1 MAAAEAAV
9 DKLRALQE
17 LYTAQLPE
25 KLAALRRS
33 LAASSSERGLA
44 ELHRG
49 AHGLAGSGGT
59 FGYPHV
65 SAIARS
71 LERLAAAALR
81 TGRGLSEA
89 EREAVA
95 ALLDA
100 LERAAWD
107 GAPAPAPAPPDT
119 PARAVAEH
127 PRKLVYLLDGDAN
140 AAAALK
146 SQLVHFGYQAEVFAT
161 QARLAAAP
169 ERPALGAIIMS
180 VDLRVEDL
188 ASPSAHT
195 KFLAASRLKAPVI
208 FLGARGDLPA
218 RLVATRAGCAGYFVK
233 PTDVRALVG
242 ALDALTGRR
251 NAEPERVLIVDD
263 SPELAERYAV
273 ALESAGLRTF
283 TTGDPLRILSCLAE
297 FRPDLVLMDMVLPG
311 CTGAELAAVIRQFE
325 AYVSVPIVFLST
337 ELDPARQLA
346 AIALGGDEFLTKP
359 IAPDDLVA
367 AVSARLRRYRALRAC
382 VTQDGLTG
390 LLNHAASK
398 ERIAVEISRAL
409 RERHPLSLAMID
421 LDHFK
426 SINDTHGHPAGD
438 RVLRSLAELLRQRLR
453 KSDVIG
459 RLGGEEFVVAL
470 PDACVADAARLM
482 DRLREAFAGVR
493 HACEGGEFHATF
505 SCGVA
510 ELRARESAEELC
522 VLADGALYRAKQGG
536 RNCVLVANAS
546 AADHAA
552 AQKRATRA

>member
-1 MAAAEAAV
+1 VSAAEAIL
-9 DKLRALQE
+9 DKLRALQD
-17 LYTAQLPE
+17 LYSAQLPE
-25 KLAALRRS
+25 KLAALRRC
-33 LAASSSERGLA
+33 LAESGSERGLS

-65 SAIARS
+65 SATARS
-71 LERLAAAALR
+71 LERMAAAALR

-89 EREAVA
+89 EREAAA
-95 ALLDA
+95 ALLDS

-107 GAPAPAPAPPDT
+107 AAPAPAAP
-119 PARAVAEH
+119 RVRELAEH
-127 PRKLVYLLDGDAN
+127 PRKLVYLLDGDAS
-140 AAAALK
+140 AADALK
-146 SQLVHFGYQAEVFAT
+146 AQLAHFGYQVEVFAT

-169 ERPALGAIIMS
+169 ARPALGAIVMS
-180 VDLRVEDL
+180 VDLRVEHL
-188 ASPSAHT
+188 ASSSAHT
-195 KFLAASRLKAPVI
+195 KFMAAARLNAPVM
-208 FLGARGDLPA
+208 FLSTRGDLPA

-242 ALDALTGRR
+242 ALDAVTGCQS
-251 NAEPERVLIVDD
+251 AEPERVLIVDD

-297 FRPDLVLMDMVLPG
+297 FRPDLVLMDMYLPG
-311 CTGAELAAVIRQFE
+311 CTGAELAGVIRQFE
-325 AYVSVPIVFLST
+325 AYVSVPIVFLSI

-359 IAPDDLVA
+359 IAPDDLVS

-390 LLNHAASK
+390 LLNPAAAK
-398 ERIAVEISRAL
+398 ERIAVEISRAV

-438 RVLRSLAELLRQRLR
+438 RVLRSLAELLRRRLR
-453 KSDVIG
+453 KTDVIG
-459 RLGGEEFVVAL
+459 RIGGEEFVVLL
-470 PDACVADAARLM
+470 PDASAADAARLM
-482 DRLREAFAGVR
+482 DGLREAFTGVR
-493 HACEGGEFHATF
+493 HAADDGELHASF

-510 ELRARESAEELC
+510 ELRGGASPDDLC
-522 VLADGALYRAKQGG
+522 ALADGALYRAKQGG
-536 RNCVLVANAS
+536 RNCVLVANA
-546 AADHAA
+546 AER
-552 AQKRATRA
+552 KRQR